1 MPEVLQNTGSI
12 NALTGPVERRDMSTV
27 KSHIDCLDGCDRLMY
42 ELLALR
48 LCGMGELKNEN
59 ADYENMKKYLEE
71 IRNETIGSD
80 I

>member
-1 MPEVLQNTGSI
+1 M
-12 NALTGPVERRDMSTV
+12 TGPVERRDMSTV
-27 KSHIDCLDGCDRLMY
+27 KSHIDCLNGYDRLLY

-59 ADYENMKKYLEE
+59 ADYENMKKYLKRE